1 MAPPPL
7 TRLSVIVPT
16 LNEAKRIKPLLAWLG
31 RLNGVEEVIVSD
43 GGSDDGTL
51 EVVRGF
57 EFPGNLRVE
66 TGSAGRALQL
76 NRAAALA
83 TGDTLFFLHADT
95 LPPRDSA
102 YWIRRTLAESGVVA
116 GAFRTWHVTDQ
127 ALEVAPEV
135 SPWWL
140 HLADLRSRYTSLP
153 YGDQGLFITRREFE
167 AAGGYPEQPL
177 MEDLEFSRRLRR
189 RGVIRTAPA
198 SMRVSARRFEAH
210 PIRDTWLV
218 NVFPILYTLG
228 VSPTRLAAWYR
239 NVR

>member
-1 MAPPPL
+1 M
-7 TRLSVIVPT
+7 IVPT
-16 LNEAKRIKPLLAWLG
+16 LNEVKRINPLLAWLG
-31 RLNGVEEVIVSD
+31 GMNGIEEVIVSD

-51 EVVRGF
+51 EAVRNF
-57 EFPGNLRVE
+57 DFPGCLRLE

-76 NRAAALA
+76 NRGAAAA
-83 TGDTLFFLHADT
+83 AGDTLFFIHADT
-95 LPPRDSA
+95 LPPRDSV
-102 YWIRRTLAESGVVA
+102 YWIRRILAEPGVVA

-127 ALEVAPEV
+127 ALEGDAAR

-153 YGDQGLFITRREFE
+153 YGDQGLFLTRREFE

-189 RGVIRTAPA
+189 RGLIRTAP
-198 SMRVSARRFEAH
+198 SSTRVSARRFEAH
-210 PIRDTWLV
+210 PIWDTCLV
-218 NVFPILYTLG
+218 NVFPTLYTLG

-239 NVR
+239 NTR